1 MFGGLMAGTTPAGP
15 QDATPGNKDET
26 PDGEIPQ
33 WEEFPWHKYL
43 VQDDII
49 KKWKDVDMKH
59 IKYLHA
65 NFDIEQGKFVNI
77 QLEKV
82 SMVQTYS

>member
-1 MFGGLMAGTTPAGP
+1 MAGTNPSNTPGGP
-15 QDATPGNKDET
+15 QDVTPGGNNKDET

-59 IKYLHA
+59 VKYLHA
-65 NFDIEQGKFVNI
+65 NFDIE
-77 QLEKV
+77 
-82 SMVQTYS
+82 